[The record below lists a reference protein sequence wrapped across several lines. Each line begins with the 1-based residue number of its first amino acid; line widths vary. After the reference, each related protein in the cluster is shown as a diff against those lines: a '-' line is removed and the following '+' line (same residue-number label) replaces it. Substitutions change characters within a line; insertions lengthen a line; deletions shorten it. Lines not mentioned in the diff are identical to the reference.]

1 MNAPQRYP
9 SPEHLIQQMK
19 ALPSSLRSIQQA
31 LQLLDDPN
39 SSLDDLVDLIR
50 LERGLAAKVIHLANS
65 AAYVGDPCDSIE
77 LAVQR
82 LGYSVV
88 QDAAMALMAIE
99 TFPGPLR
106 LYGYPPQILWRHSLT
121 MACAMR
127 ELARLKQDDVTKAYA
142 LGLLHN
148 IGMALIDH
156 WVIQRDPSARFER
169 QDWPDEWQ
177 SAERDLLGFDQA
189 AATAEVMR
197 RLNFPAHMAEAAQ
210 FQCRPEGARDAYR
223 MASLMLT
230 ARWIRRQICGG
241 SETCPLPDPHHLREQ
256 GLRISDLIDV
266 TQRVTL
272 ELDTLWNRL
281 GLGLRRAAAA

>member
-9 SPEHLIQQMK
+9 TPEHLIQQMK
-19 ALPSSLRSIQQA
+19 ALPASLRSLQQA

-50 LERGLAAKVIHLANS
+50 LERGLAAKVIHLANG
-65 AAYVGDPCDSIE
+65 ATYVGDPCDTIE

-82 LGYSVV
+82 LGYAVV

-99 TFPGPLR
+99 TFPQPLR

-127 ELARLKQDDVTKAYA
+127 ELARFRGEDATKAYA

-156 WVIQRDPSARFER
+156 WVVQRNPSARLER

-177 SAERDLLGFDQA
+177 PAEQDLLGFDHA
-189 AATAEVMR
+189 AATAAVMAHLR
-197 RLNFPAHMAEAAQ
+197 FPAAMVEAAR

-223 MASLMLT
+223 MASLMFT
-230 ARWIRRQICGG
+230 ARWVRRQLCGG
-241 SETCPLPDPHHLREQ
+241 HETCPLPDPHHLREQ
-256 GLRISDLIDV
+256 GLRISDLIEV
-266 TQRVTL
+266 TQRVTA
-272 ELDTLWNRL
+272 ELDTLWTRL
-281 GLGLRRAAAA
+281 GLGLRRAA

>member
-9 SPEHLIQQMK
+9 SPEHLIQHLK

-31 LQLLDDPN
+31 LQLLEDPN
-39 SSLDDLVDLIR
+39 SSLDDLVELIR

-65 AAYVGDPCDSIE
+65 AAYVGEPCDTIE

-106 LYGYPPQILWRHSLT
+106 LYGCPPQILWRHSLA

-127 ELARLKQDDVTKAYA
+127 ELARLREEDANKAYA

-156 WVIQRDPSARFER
+156 WVIQRDPDARFAR
-169 QDWPDEWQ
+169 KDWPDEWQ
-177 SAERDLLGFDQA
+177 SAEIGLLGFDQA

-197 RLNFPAHMAEAAQ
+197 RLNFPASMVEAAR
-210 FQCRPEGARDAYR
+210 FQCRPEGARNAYR
-223 MASLMLT
+223 MAALMFT

-241 SETCPLPDPHHLREQ
+241 HEACPLPDPHHLREQ
-256 GLRISDLIDV
+256 GLRIADLIDV
-266 TQRVTL
+266 THRVTA

-281 GLGLRRAAAA
+281 GLGLRRAA